1 MSITLVNPDGLPK
14 VSTDTVRRVLDLVR
28 EARNACPGRGR
39 MVSIDVSQTV
49 PRGDFQQIAATLIL
63 C

>member
-1 MSITLVNPDGLPK
+1 
-14 VSTDTVRRVLDLVR
+14 VSTRFATLYSERSHWQ
-28 EARNACPGRGR
+28 EAAETLAPVEAAWYLSKAN
-39 MVSIDVSQTV
+39 QTV